1 MPDSQLRIGRHSES
15 HRAYLVTT
23 TLNERKQRYF
33 ADFQCGWLIVKEM
46 RILHETGDI
55 NSIAWVI
62 MPDHIHWLFQLT
74 ENKSLSE
81 VMKYFKAR
89 SAHRVNSYLGRKGRL
104 WQNAFHD
111 HAIRKDEDIKAIARY
126 IVANPIRAGLV
137 EHIGD
142 YSLWDAIW
150 L

>member
-1 MPDSQLRIGRHSES
+1 MPDSQLRIGRHSEP
-15 HRAYLVTT
+15 HRAYFVTT
-23 TLNERKQRYF
+23 TLDERKQRYF
-33 ADFQCGWLIVKEM
+33 ADFHCARLVVKEM
-46 RILHETGDI
+46 RFLHGANDV
-55 NSIAWVI
+55 NSLAWVI
-62 MPDHIHWLFQLT
+62 MPDHVHWLFQLT
-74 ENKSLSE
+74 ENKSLSD

-89 SAHRVNSYLGRKGRL
+89 SAQRVNGYLKRQGRL

-126 IVANPIRAGLV
+126 IVANPLRGGLV